1 MFLEIISVQTD
12 IDWMEYNFDHT
23 LVWWEYLLDI
33 YIFKINSSFLL
44 DICFLS
50 MWMLI
55 TDIFI
60 SQCLFEIFNIL
71 V

>member
-1 MFLEIISVQTD
+1 VQTD

>member
-1 MFLEIISVQTD
+1 VQTD

-60 SQCLFEIFNIL
+60 SQCLFENFNIL